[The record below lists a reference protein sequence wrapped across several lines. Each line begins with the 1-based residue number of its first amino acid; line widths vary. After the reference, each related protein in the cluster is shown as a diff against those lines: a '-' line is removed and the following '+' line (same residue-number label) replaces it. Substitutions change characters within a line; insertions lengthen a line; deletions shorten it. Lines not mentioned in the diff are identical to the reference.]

1 MAELSGET
9 IKNAIAR
16 ELNEIFPE
24 IAVYKEEQST
34 PYDFPNFFILQ
45 LSANTTEDRKD
56 HYFQTYLYNIRYR
69 HVADVETEPRIE
81 QSLDKVGLQLITN
94 FTTITLDNRP
104 YKIRQA
110 NYEKVDKV
118 VHFTF
123 QVRVQVEKEKQEKVK
138 MMRLEENTN
147 LKTGGI

>member
-1 MAELSGET
+1 MELSGET
-9 IKNAIAR
+9 IKNAISR
-16 ELNEIFPE
+16 ELNRIFPD
-24 IAVYKEEQST
+24 IAAYKEEQST

-81 QSLDKVGLQLITN
+81 QSLDRVGLDLITN

-123 QVRVQVEKEKQEKVK
+123 QVRVQVEKEKTAGVP
-138 MMRLEENTN
+138 MRKLEQNTN
-147 LKTGGI
+147 IKQEET

>member
-1 MAELSGET
+1 MELSGET
-9 IKNAIAR
+9 IKNAISR
-16 ELNEIFPE
+16 ELNRIFSD
-24 IAVYKEEQST
+24 IAVYKEEQSN

-56 HYFQTYLYNIRYR
+56 HYFQTYLYNVRYR

-81 QSLDKVGLQLITN
+81 QSLDRVGLDLITN

-104 YKIRQA
+104 YKIRQT

-138 MMRLEENTN
+138 MQVLEQKTN
-147 LKTGGI
+147 IKQEEM

>member
-1 MAELSGET
+1 MELSGET

-24 IAVYKEEQST
+24 IAVYKEEQSN

-45 LSANTTEDRKD
+45 LSANTSEDRKD

-81 QSLDKVGLQLITN
+81 QNLDKVGLQLITN

-123 QVRVQVEKEKQEKVK
+123 QVRVQVEKEKTAGVP
-138 MMRLEENTN
+138 MRKLEQNTN
-147 LKTGGI
+147 IKTGGM

>member
-1 MAELSGET
+1 MAQLSGET

-16 ELNEIFPE
+16 ELNALFPD
-24 IAVYKEEQST
+24 IAVYKEEQT
-34 PYDFPNFFILQ
+34 NPYDFPHFFILQ

-56 HYFQTYLYNIRYR
+56 HYFQTYLYNVRYR
-69 HVADVETEPRIE
+69 QVADVETEARIE
-81 QSLDKVGLQLITN
+81 QKLDNVGLKLITK
-94 FTTITLDNRP
+94 FTTITLNSIP

-123 QVRVQVEKEKQEKVK
+123 QVRVQVEKEPIEKVK
-138 MMRLEENTN
+138 MLRLEQNYNT
-147 LKTGGI
+147 KTGGI

>member
-1 MAELSGET
+1 MELSGET

-16 ELNEIFPE
+16 ELNEIFPD

-45 LSANTTEDRKD
+45 LSANTTEDRKG
-56 HYFQTYLYNIRYR
+56 HYFQTYLYNVRYR

-123 QVRVQVEKEKQEKVK
+123 QVRVQVEKEKMAGVP
-138 MMRLEENTN
+138 MRKLEQNTN
-147 LKTGGI
+147 ITGSV

>member
-1 MAELSGET
+1 MELSGET

-16 ELNEIFPE
+16 ELNRIFPE

-56 HYFQTYLYNIRYR
+56 HYFQTYLYNVRYR

-81 QSLDKVGLQLITN
+81 QNLDKVGQKLITE

-110 NYEKVDKV
+110 NYEKVDKI

-138 MMRLEENTN
+138 MQVLEQNTN
-147 LKTGGI
+147 IKQEET

>member
-1 MAELSGET
+1 MELSGET
-9 IKNAIAR
+9 IKNAISR
-16 ELNEIFPE
+16 ELNKIFPE
-24 IAVYKEEQST
+24 IAVYKEEQT
-34 PYDFPNFFILQ
+34 NPYDFPNFFILQ

-56 HYFQTYLYNIRYR
+56 HYFQTYLYNVRYR

-81 QSLDKVGLQLITN
+81 QSLDRVGLDLITN

-110 NYEKVDKV
+110 NYEKIDKV

-123 QVRVQVEKEKQEKVK
+123 QVRVQVEKEK
-138 MMRLEENTN
+138 MAGMPMRKLEQNTN
-147 LKTGGI
+147 IKQEET

>member
-1 MAELSGET
+1 MELSGET
-9 IKNAIAR
+9 IKNAISR
-16 ELNEIFPE
+16 ELNRIFPE
-24 IAVYKEEQST
+24 IAVYKEEQT
-34 PYDFPNFFILQ
+34 NPYDFPNFFILQ

-56 HYFQTYLYNIRYR
+56 HYFQTYLYNVRYR

-81 QSLDKVGLQLITN
+81 QSLDRVGLDLITN

-123 QVRVQVEKEKQEKVK
+123 QVRVQVEKEKTAK
-138 MMRLEENTN
+138 MPMRKLEQNTN
-147 LKTGGI
+147 IKQEET

>member
-1 MAELSGET
+1 MELSGET
-9 IKNAIAR
+9 IKNAISR
-16 ELNEIFPE
+16 ELNRIFPN

-56 HYFQTYLYNIRYR
+56 HYFQTYLYNVRYR

-81 QSLDKVGLQLITN
+81 QSLDRVGLDLITN

-123 QVRVQVEKEKQEKVK
+123 QVRVQVEKEKAAGVP
-138 MMRLEENTN
+138 MRKLEQNTN
-147 LKTGGI
+147 IKTGGN

>member
-1 MAELSGET
+1 MELSGET

-16 ELNEIFPE
+16 ELNRIFPE
-24 IAVYKEEQST
+24 IAVYKEEQAN

-81 QSLDKVGLQLITN
+81 QNLDKVGLQLITN

-104 YKIRQA
+104 YKIRQV

-123 QVRVQVEKEKQEKVK
+123 QVRVQVEKEKTAGVP
-138 MMRLEENTN
+138 MRKLEQNTN
-147 LKTGGI
+147 IKQEET